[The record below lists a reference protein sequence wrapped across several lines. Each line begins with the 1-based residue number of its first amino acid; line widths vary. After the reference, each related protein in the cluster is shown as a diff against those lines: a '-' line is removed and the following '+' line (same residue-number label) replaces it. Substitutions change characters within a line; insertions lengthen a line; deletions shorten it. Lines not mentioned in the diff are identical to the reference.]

1 MHQPAGRAVMASSS
15 AGAFTSGGDHHSTF
29 HANGMQE
36 FNESSYVMPE
46 KRPEHGWG
54 EKAMH
59 GAGIPRT

>member
-1 MHQPAGRAVMASSS
+1 MASSS